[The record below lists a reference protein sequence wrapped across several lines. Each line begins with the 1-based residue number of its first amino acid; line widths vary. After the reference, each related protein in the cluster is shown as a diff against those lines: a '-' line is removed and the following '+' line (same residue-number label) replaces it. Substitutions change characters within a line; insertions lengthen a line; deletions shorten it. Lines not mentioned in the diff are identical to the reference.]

1 MKIIKR
7 VLDKEFQGKT
17 PPTIPIPLSGSAS
30 RAPPVDKSFPIGPE
44 LMAIK
49 VRMHYRARFFSEI
62 RLQPS
67 RGMLTGS
74 RGTKQQK
81 LKFRQSRR
89 KAFESKISQELFQS
103 LQSMKKT
110 FESLHSTQCISN
122 IHF

>member
-49 VRMHYRARFFSEI
+49 VRMHYRARFFFRDKVAAKPWNVDWFQRHKATE
-62 RLQPS
+62 
-67 RGMLTGS
+67 
-74 RGTKQQK
+74 TKIQAKQK
-81 LKFRQSRR
+81 KG
-89 KAFESKISQELFQS
+89 I
-103 LQSMKKT
+103 
-110 FESLHSTQCISN
+110 
-122 IHF
+122 